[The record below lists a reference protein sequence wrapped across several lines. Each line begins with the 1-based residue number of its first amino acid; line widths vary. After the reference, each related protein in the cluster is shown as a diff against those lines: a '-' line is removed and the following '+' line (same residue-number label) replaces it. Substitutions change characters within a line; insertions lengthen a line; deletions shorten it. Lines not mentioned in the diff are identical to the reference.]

1 MFKNYFKIAIRNL
14 LRHKTYSF
22 INIFGLSIGIA
33 CTLLIM
39 LWVFDE
45 VHYDNFHANAKN
57 IYRVNTF
64 LKFGGKEMDMAL
76 TSDMMGEILKKDY
89 PQVKEYTRVY
99 SFSSYKLLRTT
110 GSFRKEEKCY
120 YGDSTFFRMFSFPSI
135 IGNTQTA
142 LNEPNSV
149 VITETMAK
157 KYFGKTDVIGK
168 TIETDENNGT
178 TFKITAVIKDI
189 PNNSHINF
197 NFLFSLPNL
206 DYEWGN
212 FLASNFFTYLQLKD
226 GVDYKQF
233 EKEMNGFV
241 LRYEWPYAKTMIKL
255 ESIEQF
261 EKAGNKLSHSLT
273 PLTDIH
279 LYSNKLFEMGTNGSI
294 QYVYIFSAIALFILL
309 IACINF
315 MNLTTARSA
324 NRAREVGI
332 RKVLGTERK
341 NLITQFMA
349 ESVLIAYLAT
359 IVALVIMYFLIPFF
373 NSVSNK
379 SFMITDIFSP
389 LFTIILFMLPL
400 VVGLISGSYP
410 AIYLSGFMPVSI
422 LKGKLLTG
430 KKGGNL
436 RSGLVVFQ
444 FCASVVL
451 ITTTIIIYL
460 QLNYIQNKNLGFQKD
475 QAVVID
481 DAYALGTNI
490 DAFKND
496 MLNITGVKK
505 ATISSFLPIPSNRN
519 NNSFFKDATYSVAS
533 GFTMQRWY
541 IDYDYIDFMGME
553 LIKGRNFSKDFGT
566 DSMATIINE
575 ETAKQL
581 GYKDPIGKKIYSM
594 DNIGKVNYQIIGVV
608 KNFHYE
614 SFKQQIG
621 PLCFLFKKDS
631 GICSFKVEAASIP
644 MFLKQAE
651 KKWRQMAPSMPF
663 NFRFMDESFRDMYKS
678 ERDIGLT
685 ALASAVLAIFV
696 ACLGLFGL
704 STFMAQ
710 QKTKEI
716 GIRKTL
722 GASISSILFLL
733 SKEFLKWLVIANI
746 IAIPISYYLVHKWL
760 QDFAYRVEISWIIFL
775 IAGVVSLMVALITVA
790 FQSVKA
796 ALANPVDSLK
806 YE

>member
-1 MFKNYFKIAIRNL
+1 MLKNYFKIAIRNL
-14 LRHKTYSF
+14 LKHKTYSF

-45 VHYDNFHANAKN
+45 INYDTFHENAKD

-64 LKFGGKEMDMAL
+64 LKFGGKEMDMPL
-76 TSDMMGEILKKDY
+76 TSDMMGELLKKDY
-89 PQVKEYTRVY
+89 PQVKEFTRLYT
-99 SFSSYKLLRTT
+99 SSSYKLLRAV
-110 GSFRKEEKCY
+110 GNFRKEEKCY
-120 YGDSTFFRMFSFPSI
+120 YGDSTFFRVFSFPSI
-135 IGNTQTA
+135 VGNTQTA

-149 VITETMAK
+149 VITETIAK
-157 KYFGKTDVIGK
+157 KYFGRTDVIGK
-168 TIETDENNGT
+168 TIETDDNDGT
-178 TFKITAVIKDI
+178 TFKITAVIKDT
-189 PNNSHINF
+189 PSNSHINF

-206 DYEWGN
+206 DYNWGN
-212 FLASNFFTYLQLKD
+212 FLASNFYTYIQLKD

-261 EKAGNKLSHSLT
+261 EKAGNRLSHSLT

-294 QYVYIFSAIALFILL
+294 QYVYILSAIAFFILL

-324 NRAREVGI
+324 SRAREVGI

-341 NLITQFMA
+341 NLIVQFLS
-349 ESVLIAYLAT
+349 ESVLIAYLA
-359 IVALVIMYFLIPFF
+359 IIAAIVIMYLLIPFF

-379 SFMITDIFSP
+379 SFVLTDIFSP
-389 LFTIILFMLPL
+389 LFIIILFMLPFF
-400 VVGLISGSYP
+400 VGLLAGSYP
-410 AIYLSGFMPVSI
+410 AIYLSGFLPAGV
-422 LKGKLLTG
+422 LKGRLLTS

-444 FCASVVL
+444 FCASIVL
-451 ITTTIIIYL
+451 ITATIMIYL
-460 QLNYIQNKNLGFQKD
+460 QLNYVQNKNLGFQKD
-475 QAVVID
+475 QVILID
-481 DAYALGTNI
+481 DAYSLGNNI
-490 DAFKND
+490 DAFKNE
-496 MLNITGVKK
+496 MLNFPGVKK
-505 ATISSFLPIPSNRN
+505 ATVSGFLPIPSNRS
-519 NNSFFKDATYSVAS
+519 NNSFFKDASYSADG
-533 GFTMQRWY
+533 GFTMQQWK
-541 IDYDYIDFMGME
+541 IDYDYVDFMGMK
-553 LIKGRNFSKDFGT
+553 IINGRNFSKDFGT
-566 DSMATIINE
+566 DSSAAIINE

-581 GYKDPIGKKIYSM
+581 GYQNPIGKMIYTI
-594 DNIGKVNYQIIGVV
+594 DGTGKESYKIIGVV
-608 KNFHYE
+608 ENFHYE

-621 PLCFLFKKDS
+621 PLCLLLKRDI

-644 MFLKQAE
+644 MVLKQAE
-651 KKWRQMAPSMPF
+651 KKWYQMAPSMPF
-663 NFRFMDESFRDMYKS
+663 NFRFMDESFNDMYKS
-678 ERDIGLT
+678 ERDMAVT
-685 ALASAVLAIFV
+685 TLAAAVLAIFV

-716 GIRKTL
+716 GIRKAL
-722 GASISSILFLL
+722 GASVSSILILL
-733 SKEFLKWLVIANI
+733 SKEFLKWLFVANL
-746 IAIPISYYLVHKWL
+746 IAIPISYYLVQKWL
-760 QDFAYRVEISWIIFL
+760 QDFAYRMEISWIIFL
-775 IAGVVSLMVALITVA
+775 IAGVVSLVVALITVT